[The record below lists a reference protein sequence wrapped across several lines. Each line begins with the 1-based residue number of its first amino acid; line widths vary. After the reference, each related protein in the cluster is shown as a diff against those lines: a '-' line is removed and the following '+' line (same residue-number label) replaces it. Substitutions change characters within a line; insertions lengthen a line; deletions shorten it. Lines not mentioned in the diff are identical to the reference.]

1 MMFSCL
7 AAASF
12 GQATTSSMSG
22 RVEDEQNEPLPGT
35 TVIAIHE
42 PSGTR
47 YGTVTNLQ
55 GTYHLE
61 GMRTGGPYRIEFSY
75 VGYRTA
81 IFTGI
86 SLKLAETYVCDAKL
100 KESAELDEVVVIG
113 TASKFAGEKTGAS
126 THITSKDISCLP
138 NISRGLT
145 AITKM
150 SPYATKNG
158 FGGA

>member
-1 MMFSCL
+1 MIRFLWLLMMFSCL

-55 GTYHLE
+55 GTYHWKVCAPAGHIGLNFR
-61 GMRTGGPYRIEFSY
+61 MS
-75 VGYRTA
+75 A
-81 IFTGI
+81 IGQLF
-86 SLKLAETYVCDAKL
+86 
-100 KESAELDEVVVIG
+100 
-113 TASKFAGEKTGAS
+113 
-126 THITSKDISCLP
+126 LP
-138 NISRGLT
+138 AYL
-145 AITKM
+145 
-150 SPYATKNG
+150 
-158 FGGA
+158 

>member
-1 MMFSCL
+1 MIRFLWLLMMFSCL

-100 KESAELDEVVVIG
+100 KESA
-113 TASKFAGEKTGAS
+113 
-126 THITSKDISCLP
+126 
-138 NISRGLT
+138 
-145 AITKM
+145 
-150 SPYATKNG
+150 
-158 FGGA
+158 

>member
-1 MMFSCL
+1 MNRFLWLLMMLSCF

-35 TVIAIHE
+35 TVVAIHE

-47 YGTVTNLQ
+47 YGTVTNMQ

-81 IFTGI
+81 IYTNI
-86 SLKLAETYVCDAKL
+86 TLKLAETYIFYAKL
-100 KESAELDEVVVIG
+100 LQKSEMR
-113 TASKFAGEKTGAS
+113 
-126 THITSKDISCLP
+126 KDIVIELSY
-138 NISRGLT
+138 
-145 AITKM
+145 K
-150 SPYATKNG
+150 G
-158 FGGA
+158 FG